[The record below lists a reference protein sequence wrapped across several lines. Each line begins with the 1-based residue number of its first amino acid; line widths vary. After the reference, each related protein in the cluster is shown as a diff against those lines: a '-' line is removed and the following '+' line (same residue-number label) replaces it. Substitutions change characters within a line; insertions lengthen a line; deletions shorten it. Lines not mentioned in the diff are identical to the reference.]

1 MKRQATD
8 YLILDQATGTYRED
22 PEQMVRDDVEK
33 HYWLNVGRTIL
44 KDWRLYVM
52 LVPMLLVFLFWR
64 YMPMYEL
71 LGSFKVDD
79 VVKPVAD
86 QYFKGFSNFKGL
98 LMGTGT
104 YAGLSTD
111 FWRAMRNTFL
121 LSFYGLLFGFPM
133 PIILALFFN
142 EIRSNAAR
150 SALQVMTYL
159 PKFMS
164 TVVMTSLVVML
175 IFSAFAAYPLSRMK
189 FRFRNLIYAGIVAMM
204 SIPMHVTLI
213 PIFKMTTSMGLYD
226 KLISLL
232 GPYVAFALPM
242 SVFILT
248 GFMMTIPKE
257 IEESAEIDGCNK
269 YNNFFQIILP
279 LAKSGLSTLAIYN
292 GVSMWNEFAFAN
304 TLLQSPAQK
313 TLPLALG
320 QFKGEH
326 SLDMPMILAVLV
338 LSALPMIILFIIFQD
353 KLVKGMMA
361 GAVKG

>member
-1 MKRQATD
+1 MASSSIDKAKTKSRIVWAIVFVFAFFWVLVT
-8 YLILDQATGTYRED
+8 LI
-22 PEQMVRDDVEK
+22 P
-33 HYWLNVGRTIL
+33 
-44 KDWRLYVM
+44 
-52 LVPMLLVFLFWR
+52 FLF
-64 YMPMYEL
+64 MIIN
-71 LGSFKVDD
+71 SFRKQFDMLAQGVFHFPNPWYFDNYPHI
-79 VVKPVAD
+79 VENGFFGYFGRSVLIVA
-86 QYFKGFSNFKGL
+86 
-98 LMGTGT
+98 
-104 YAGLSTD
+104 LS
-111 FWRAMRNTFL
+111 L
-121 LSFYGLLFGFPM
+121 
-133 PIILALFFN
+133 II
-142 EIRSNAAR
+142 
-150 SALQVMTYL
+150 
-159 PKFMS
+159 
-164 TVVMTSLVVML
+164 ML

-189 FRFRNLIYAGIVAMM
+189 FKLRNLIYAGIVAMM

-213 PIFKMTTSMGLYD
+213 PIFKMTTNIGLYD
-226 KLISLL
+226 NLFALL

-257 IEESAEIDGCNK
+257 VEESAEIDGCNK
-269 YNNFFQIILP
+269 YSNFFQIILP
-279 LAKSGLSTLAIYN
+279 LSKSGLSTLAIYN

-304 TLLQSPAQK
+304 TLLQTANQK